1 MFALVARNWG
11 RIIAETEI
19 KVKHKMKKIFG
30 ARLRELRGTRKQ
42 AETANLLGI
51 SVVRLSRLERGD
63 YEPDLATIAVAAKKF
78 HVTADW
84 LLGLTDERNP
94 PAAQVV
100 TANANAPNATATAT
114 ANDNAARILAEVA
127 RILAPAKAPE
137 PPAPEAADLARRM
150 DALENAVRTLAAA
163 AARMK

>member
-1 MFALVARNWG
+1 
-11 RIIAETEI
+11 
-19 KVKHKMKKIFG
+19 MKKIFG
-30 ARLRELRGTRKQ
+30 ERIRELRGTQKQ
-42 AETANLLGI
+42 SETAIKMGI
-51 SVVRLSRLERGD
+51 SAVRLSRLESGKT
-63 YEPDLATIAVAAKKF
+63 EPDLQTIAAFAKKF
-78 HVTADW
+78 RVTADW

-137 PPAPEAADLARRM
+137 PSAPEAADLARRM

>member
-1 MFALVARNWG
+1 
-11 RIIAETEI
+11 
-19 KVKHKMKKIFG
+19 MKKIFG

-114 ANDNAARILAEVA
+114 ANKDAAIVEALRLIATA
-127 RILAPAKAPE
+127 RAPVVEMSAT
-137 PPAPEAADLARRM
+137 DLARRM
-150 DALENAVRTLAAA
+150 DALEAAVGKIAEVVTGSKR
-163 AARMK
+163 